1 MTNTPGEDTQA
12 VAPGSRPTWVLLLQ
26 RGSGEVLY
34 EAAAMTAAAVSLGL
48 AVTIVWFDGAFE
60 TLASGQLDAEDASAS
75 AVPGTAAGAG
85 RLLAEARATGHV
97 RYLGCSAALVARSGA
112 KSLARDRVDD
122 VVGWP
127 TAISLIRSAE
137 RAFVW

>member
-1 MTNTPGEDTQA
+1 MIDDSGGEPPA
-12 VAPGSRPTWVLLLQ
+12 GPPPPRPTWVLLLQ
-26 RGSGEVLY
+26 RAAPEVLY

-48 AVTIVWFDGAFE
+48 SVTIVWFDGAFDA
-60 TLASGQLDAEDASAS
+60 LASGQLDAPEGSS
-75 AVPGTAAGAG
+75 EPGTAASAG
-85 RLLAEARATGHV
+85 RLFAEARATGHV
-97 RYLGCSAALVARSGA
+97 RSLACSAAFVARPGP
-112 KSLARDRVDD
+112 KSFARDRVDD